1 MVLVRRPSLDGVSKM
16 KTLFGCLIVLL
27 LSACS
32 GNRVVEYG
40 NNVSEPDDFPVLKA
54 VGYAVID
61 IQPGPSQ
68 SERMLQAIRAS
79 KMDAYRELAEQLNG
93 QQVSASSR
101 YQDLKQVSNALDV
114 SVAGMVRGARVVAT
128 YPRGNT
134 YATELEL
141 DTRNLYHLNQLMA
154 GQY

>member
-1 MVLVRRPSLDGVSKM
+1 MR
-16 KTLFGCLIVLL
+16 IVLGLMMAL
-27 LSACS
+27 LLTACS
-32 GNRVVEYG
+32 GNRVVNYDQGEK
-40 NNVSEPDDFPVLKA
+40 PDDFPVLKA

-68 SERMLQAIRAS
+68 SEKMLQAIRAS
-79 KMDAYRELAEQLNG
+79 KMDAYRELTEQLNG
-93 QQVSASSR
+93 QQVRGQSS
-101 YQDLKQVSNALDV
+101 YKDLTQTSNSLDV

-141 DTRNLYHLNQLMA
+141 ETRNLYHLNQLMA
-154 GQY
+154 GQF

>member
-1 MVLVRRPSLDGVSKM
+1 MR
-16 KTLFGCLIVLL
+16 IVLGLMMAL
-27 LSACS
+27 LLTACS
-32 GNRVVEYG
+32 GNRVVNYDQGEK
-40 NNVSEPDDFPVLKA
+40 PDDFPVLKA

-68 SERMLQAIRAS
+68 SEKMLQAIRAS
-79 KMDAYRELAEQLNG
+79 KMDAYREQTEQLNG
-93 QQVSASSR
+93 QHVRGQSS
-101 YQDLKQVSNALDV
+101 YKDLTQTSNSLDV

-154 GQY
+154 GQF

>member
-1 MVLVRRPSLDGVSKM
+1 MRI
-16 KTLFGCLIVLL
+16 LFGLMMALL
-27 LSACS
+27 LTACS
-32 GNRVVEYG
+32 GNRVVNYDVGEK
-40 NNVSEPDDFPVLKA
+40 PDDFPVLKA

-61 IQPGPSQ
+61 IQPGPTQ
-68 SERMLQAIRAS
+68 SEKMLQAIRAS

-93 QQVSASSR
+93 QQVRGQSS
-101 YQDLKQVSNALDV
+101 YKDLTQTSNSLDV

-154 GQY
+154 GQF

>member
-1 MVLVRRPSLDGVSKM
+1 MR
-16 KTLFGCLIVLL
+16 IVLGLMMAL
-27 LSACS
+27 LLTACS
-32 GNRVVEYG
+32 GNRVVNYDQGEK
-40 NNVSEPDDFPVLKA
+40 PDDFPVLKA

-68 SERMLQAIRAS
+68 SEKMLQAIRAS
-79 KMDAYRELAEQLNG
+79 KRDAYRELAEQLNG
-93 QQVSASSR
+93 QQVRGQSS
-101 YQDLKQVSNALDV
+101 YTDLTQTSNSLDV

-154 GQY
+154 GQF

>member
-1 MVLVRRPSLDGVSKM
+1 MR
-16 KTLFGCLIVLL
+16 IVLGLMMAL
-27 LSACS
+27 LLTACS
-32 GNRVVEYG
+32 GNRVVNYDQGEK
-40 NNVSEPDDFPVLKA
+40 PDDFPVLKA

-68 SERMLQAIRAS
+68 SEKMLQAIRAS

-93 QQVSASSR
+93 QQVRGQSS
-101 YQDLKQVSNALDV
+101 YKDLTQTSNSLDV

-154 GQY
+154 GQF

>member
-1 MVLVRRPSLDGVSKM
+1 M
-16 KTLFGCLIVLL
+16 KTLFGCLFALL
-27 LSACS
+27 LTGCS

-40 NNVSEPDDFPVLKA
+40 NSASEPDDFPVLRA
-54 VGYAVID
+54 VGYGVID

-68 SERMLQAIRAS
+68 AEKMLQAIRAS

-93 QQVSASSR
+93 QQVSGRSS
-101 YQDLKQVSNALDV
+101 YKDLTQTANTLDV
-114 SVAGMVRGARVVAT
+114 SVAGMVRGARVVAS

-154 GQY
+154 GQF

>member
-1 MVLVRRPSLDGVSKM
+1 MR
-16 KTLFGCLIVLL
+16 IVLGLMMAL
-27 LSACS
+27 LLTACS
-32 GNRVVEYG
+32 GNRVVNYDQGEK
-40 NNVSEPDDFPVLKA
+40 PDDFPVLKA

-68 SERMLQAIRAS
+68 SEKMLQAIRAS

-93 QQVSASSR
+93 QQVRGQSS
-101 YQDLKQVSNALDV
+101 YKDLTQTSNSLNV

-154 GQY
+154 GQF

>member
-1 MVLVRRPSLDGVSKM
+1 MR
-16 KTLFGCLIVLL
+16 IVLGLMMAL
-27 LSACS
+27 LLTACS
-32 GNRVVEYG
+32 GNRVVNYDQGEK
-40 NNVSEPDDFPVLKA
+40 PDDFPVLKA

-68 SERMLQAIRAS
+68 SEKMLQAIRAS

-93 QQVSASSR
+93 QQVRGQSS
-101 YQDLKQVSNALDV
+101 YKDLTQTSNSLDV

-134 YATELEL
+134 YATELE
-141 DTRNLYHLNQLMA
+141 RIP
-154 GQY
+154 

>member
-1 MVLVRRPSLDGVSKM
+1 MR
-16 KTLFGCLIVLL
+16 IVLGLMMAL
-27 LSACS
+27 LLTACS
-32 GNRVVEYG
+32 GNRVVNYDQGEK
-40 NNVSEPDDFPVLKA
+40 PDDFPVLKA

-68 SERMLQAIRAS
+68 SEKMLQAIRAS

-93 QQVSASSR
+93 QQVRGQSS
-101 YQDLKQVSNALDV
+101 YKDLTQTSNSLAV
-114 SVAGMVRGARVVAT
+114 SVAGVVRGARVVAT

-154 GQY
+154 GQF

>member
-1 MVLVRRPSLDGVSKM
+1 MRIV
-16 KTLFGCLIVLL
+16 FGLMMALL
-27 LSACS
+27 LTACS
-32 GNRVVEYG
+32 GNRVVNYDQGEK
-40 NNVSEPDDFPVLKA
+40 PDDFPVLKA

-68 SERMLQAIRAS
+68 SEKMLQAIRAS

-93 QQVSASSR
+93 QQVRGQSS
-101 YQDLKQVSNALDV
+101 YKDLTQTSNSLDV

-154 GQY
+154 GQF

>member
-1 MVLVRRPSLDGVSKM
+1 MR
-16 KTLFGCLIVLL
+16 IVLGLMMAL
-27 LSACS
+27 LLTACS
-32 GNRVVEYG
+32 GNRVVNYDQGEKL
-40 NNVSEPDDFPVLKA
+40 DDFPVLKA

-68 SERMLQAIRAS
+68 SEKMLQAIRAS
-79 KMDAYRELAEQLNG
+79 KMDAYRELTEQLNG
-93 QQVSASSR
+93 QQVRGQSS
-101 YQDLKQVSNALDV
+101 YKDLTQTSNSLDV

-154 GQY
+154 GQF

>member
-1 MVLVRRPSLDGVSKM
+1 M
-16 KTLFGCLIVLL
+16 KILLGCLMAMLL
-27 LSACS
+27 TACS
-32 GNRVVEYG
+32 GNRVVNYDQGEK
-40 NNVSEPDDFPVLKA
+40 PDDFPVLKA

-68 SERMLQAIRAS
+68 SEKMLQAIRAS
-79 KMDAYRELAEQLNG
+79 KMDAYRELTEQLNG
-93 QQVSASSR
+93 QQVRGQSS
-101 YQDLKQVSNALDV
+101 YKDLTQTSNSLDV

-154 GQY
+154 GQF

>member
-1 MVLVRRPSLDGVSKM
+1 MR
-16 KTLFGCLIVLL
+16 IVLGLMMAL
-27 LSACS
+27 LLTACS
-32 GNRVVEYG
+32 GNRVVNYDQGEK
-40 NNVSEPDDFPVLKA
+40 PDDFPVLKA

-68 SERMLQAIRAS
+68 SEKMLQAIRAS

-93 QQVSASSR
+93 QQVRGQSS
-101 YQDLKQVSNALDV
+101 YKDLTQTSNSLDV

-154 GQY
+154 GQS

>member
-1 MVLVRRPSLDGVSKM
+1 M
-16 KTLFGCLIVLL
+16 KILLGCLMAMLL
-27 LSACS
+27 TACS
-32 GNRVVEYG
+32 GNRVVNYDQGEK
-40 NNVSEPDDFPVLKA
+40 PDDFPVLKA

-68 SERMLQAIRAS
+68 SEKMLQAIRAS

-93 QQVSASSR
+93 QQVRGQSS
-101 YQDLKQVSNALDV
+101 YKDLTQTSNSLDV

-154 GQY
+154 GQF

>member
-1 MVLVRRPSLDGVSKM
+1 MLARGRA
-16 KTLFGCLIVLL
+16 
-27 LSACS
+27 ACS
-32 GNRVVEYG
+32 GYRLVKYDGGERPKGV
-40 NNVSEPDDFPVLKA
+40 PVLKA

-68 SERMLQAIRAS
+68 SEKMLQAIRAS

-93 QQVSASSR
+93 QQVRGQSS
-101 YQDLKQVSNALDV
+101 YKDLTQTSNSLDV

-154 GQY
+154 GQF

>member
-1 MVLVRRPSLDGVSKM
+1 MRI
-16 KTLFGCLIVLL
+16 LFGLMMALL
-27 LSACS
+27 LTACS
-32 GNRVVEYG
+32 GNRVVNYDQGEK
-40 NNVSEPDDFPVLKA
+40 PDDFPVLKA

-68 SERMLQAIRAS
+68 SEKMLQAIRAS

-93 QQVSASSR
+93 QQVRGQSS
-101 YQDLKQVSNALDV
+101 YKDLTQTSNSLDV

-154 GQY
+154 GQF

>member
-1 MVLVRRPSLDGVSKM
+1 MRI
-16 KTLFGCLIVLL
+16 LFGLMMALL
-27 LSACS
+27 LTACS
-32 GNRVVEYG
+32 GNRVVNYDVAEQ
-40 NNVSEPDDFPVLKA
+40 PDDFPVLKA

-68 SERMLQAIRAS
+68 SEKMLQAIRAS

-93 QQVSASSR
+93 QQVRGQSS
-101 YQDLKQVSNALDV
+101 YKDLTQTSNSLDV

-154 GQY
+154 GQF

>member
-1 MVLVRRPSLDGVSKM
+1 M
-16 KTLFGCLIVLL
+16 KILLGCLMAMLL
-27 LSACS
+27 TACS
-32 GNRVVEYG
+32 GNRVVNYDTAQK
-40 NNVSEPDDFPVLKA
+40 PDDFPVLKA

-68 SERMLQAIRAS
+68 SEKMLQAIRAS

-93 QQVSASSR
+93 QQVSGRSS
-101 YQDLKQVSNALDV
+101 YKDLTQTANTLDV

-134 YATELEL
+134 YATEMEL
-141 DTRNLYHLNQLMA
+141 DTRSLYNLNQLMA
-154 GQY
+154 GQF

>member
-1 MVLVRRPSLDGVSKM
+1 MR
-16 KTLFGCLIVLL
+16 IVLGLMMAL
-27 LSACS
+27 LLTACS
-32 GNRVVEYG
+32 GNRVVNYDQGEK
-40 NNVSEPDDFPVLKA
+40 PDDFPVLKA

-68 SERMLQAIRAS
+68 SEKMLQAIRAS
-79 KMDAYRELAEQLNG
+79 KMDAYRELTEQLNG
-93 QQVSASSR
+93 QQVRGQSS
-101 YQDLKQVSNALDV
+101 YKDLTQTSNSLDV

-141 DTRNLYHLNQLMA
+141 DTRNLYH
-154 GQY
+154 

>member
-1 MVLVRRPSLDGVSKM
+1 MRIV
-16 KTLFGCLIVLL
+16 FGLMMALL
-27 LSACS
+27 LTACS
-32 GNRVVEYG
+32 GNRVVNYDQGEK
-40 NNVSEPDDFPVLKA
+40 PDDFPVLKA

-68 SERMLQAIRAS
+68 SEKMLQAIRAS
-79 KMDAYRELAEQLNG
+79 KMDAYRELTEQLNG
-93 QQVSASSR
+93 QQVRGQSS
-101 YQDLKQVSNALDV
+101 YKDLTQTSNSLDV

-154 GQY
+154 GQF

>member
-1 MVLVRRPSLDGVSKM
+1 MR
-16 KTLFGCLIVLL
+16 IVLGLMMAL
-27 LSACS
+27 LLTACS
-32 GNRVVEYG
+32 GNRVVNYDQGEK
-40 NNVSEPDDFPVLKA
+40 PDDFPVLKA

-68 SERMLQAIRAS
+68 SEKMLQAIRAS
-79 KMDAYRELAEQLNG
+79 KMDAYRELTEQLNG
-93 QQVSASSR
+93 QQVRGQSS
-101 YQDLKQVSNALDV
+101 YKDLTQTSNSLDV